1 MTSAHFLKRLLCP
14 QGRVPTA
21 FWFRKS
27 GRAVPPPIH
36 VRIVEFQCGRE
47 LSLNLFPSW
56 GDRRSHPGA
65 EPGTGDQPTTEQ
77 GPPFVFGR
85 CGVSRGSRFVQGVR
99 SGGETWRVTMA
110 NADTTVD
117 NGVNVEALIGAREAL
132 TKAPAAA
139 QFKWRAACEC
149 KNGT

>member
-1 MTSAHFLKRLLCP
+1 MTSAHFLNKMLCP

-36 VRIVEFQCGRE
+36 VRVVEFQCGRE

-77 GPPFVFGR
+77 ARRSTLAGAALVG
-85 CGVSRGSRFVQGVR
+85 GSRLVQNVR
-99 SGGETWRVTMA
+99 SGGE
-110 NADTTVD
+110 
-117 NGVNVEALIGAREAL
+117 NGG
-132 TKAPAAA
+132 
-139 QFKWRAACEC
+139 
-149 KNGT
+149 